1 MKKEN
6 MKQRTKRNWAACLA
20 AFLLVLPVTLQAQ
33 VHIGGPGDAVKGA
46 LLDLTIP
53 EGTNLGLLPLNISI
67 GNINQIPD
75 AFTDKASIV
84 NGDLQGLVVYNINT
98 DTGGPGLFVWDGAKW
113 NKVECP
119 LPTVS
124 LPTADTT
131 LTSYGETTRRLAVTA
146 TGNGGTL
153 SYQWQSSATF
163 GGTYAN
169 ITSATA
175 ATYDAPVTATGSL
188 YYQCIVSECDKVT
201 SKKFTVNVPASLD
214 VNGSYRLTGTR
225 CYDIALSG
233 NNLATRVNDFAT
245 SFVKPYSFKY
255 DNSFSNLSYTVLSDS
270 KGIVSSI
277 STPTATTGSGTG
289 TIAFN
294 VTFDSNVRTI
304 VGEGGSATARIAA
317 SYTDNTGADKVAYI
331 DVKVQDNTCCDGAII
346 SGGAFNYASG
356 YPANNGST
364 AGDGAKAG
372 GASGTSAVNWSPDL
386 NLGYGAT
393 SSTALDTWFTAA
405 NQDLCIYKR
414 NYKSS
419 GETNGSTNWA
429 NAVNNCA
436 NGTYADGDATAGWYL
451 PNERELLY
459 LYNALGGTNGSA
471 IDFSNLSTPNFIATT
486 AENMAANYYWSST
499 EPENTSN
506 AYLFYQGSSYRVN
519 YPKQNTYSV
528 RCVRRI

>member
-1 MKKEN
+1 
-6 MKQRTKRNWAACLA
+6 MKQRTKRNWVACLA

-53 EGTNLGLLPLNISI
+53 TGTNLGLLPLNISI

-75 AFTDKASIV
+75 AFSDKASIV

-98 DTGGPGLFVWDGAKW
+98 DTGGPGLFVWDGVKW

-153 SYQWQSSATF
+153 SYQWQSCATF

-169 ITSATA
+169 ITSATG

-201 SKKFTVNVPASLD
+201 SKKFTVNVPASLSE
-214 VNGSYRLTGTR
+214 NGSYRLTGTR

-233 NNLATRVNDFAT
+233 NNLATRVNDFAV

-255 DNSFSNLSYTVLSDS
+255 DNSFTNLSYTVLSDS

-277 STPTATTGSGTG
+277 SIPTATTGSGTG

-317 SYTDNTGADKVAYI
+317 FYTDNAGADKIAYI
-331 DVKVQDNTCCDGAII
+331 DVKVQDNTCCDGAVIV
-346 SGGAFNYASG
+346 GGAFDYAAA
-356 YPANNGST
+356 YKANNGST

-372 GASGTSAVNWSPDL
+372 GASGSSAVDWSPKL
-386 NLGYGAT
+386 TIISGTAT
-393 SSTALDTWFTAA
+393 AAAWNPYFTAA
-405 NQDLCIYKR
+405 GRDLCVYKF
-414 NYKSS
+414 NYKKS
-419 GETNGSTNWA
+419 GSTNGQAVWA
-429 NAVNNCA
+429 DAVNNCA
-436 NGTYADGDATAGWYL
+436 NGNFADLDAGAGWYL
-451 PNERELLY
+451 PNFRELLAIY
-459 LYNALGGTNGSA
+459 LALGGVANAAVDFGQLQAPNYVPTSA
-471 IDFSNLSTPNFIATT
+471 EAMQADT
-486 AENMAANYYWSST
+486 YHSST
-499 EPENTSN
+499 QSATNDARLAKLRFSDGETINNTKGVSD
-506 AYLFYQGSSYRVN
+506 F
-519 YPKQNTYSV
+519 V
-528 RCVRRI
+528 RCVKRI